1 MDWTGGIEIGASELL
16 SSDCPMGGAK
26 PRPELG
32 GNNIDLIKWKALLH
46 REKKRSY
53 ECNGLTVPAAEKS
66 EVRF

>member
-32 GNNIDLIKWKALLH
+32 GNKHWYILL
-46 REKKRSY
+46 
-53 ECNGLTVPAAEKS
+53 
-66 EVRF
+66 